1 MLILISKAKSFQFPS
16 YSALPLVYF
25 LLNGTNDV
33 ILKCQ
38 RAIIK
43 LSRKDFIKTAWN
55 YLCLVLENVD
65 TDDEVLS
72 HFTQFR
78 LNARN
83 VTYQSDLEKLIGKIY
98 TFISKGRDYPYKTF
112 IVQLW
117 LLHLNNNLLLYIFG
131 NSQLHKFLRTTNNN
145 NFFWIRLS

>member
-98 TFISKGRDYPYKTF
+98 TFISKGGP
-112 IVQLW
+112 
-117 LLHLNNNLLLYIFG
+117 
-131 NSQLHKFLRTTNNN
+131 
-145 NFFWIRLS
+145 